1 MGALFGI
8 LAGSRTPIGGFG
20 LMEIAG
26 CKGLEPPRRVHH
38 RDDEGFYVLEGE
50 ITYYVGDET

>member
-1 MGALFGI
+1 
-8 LAGSRTPIGGFG
+8 
-20 LMEIAG
+20 MEIVG
-26 CKGLEPPRRVHH
+26 CKGLEPPRRVH